1 MKNVVGVDPS
11 FYEFILMVDADT
23 QVSRDALSR
32 LISHMTRDRRVAGT
46 CGETRISNERAS
58 FTSMIQIYEYFISH
72 HLAKAFE
79 SLFST
84 VTCLPGCFSMYRI
97 KSTTKN
103 EPILISPAL
112 IKDYSENQVDTLHL
126 RNLLHL
132 GEDRYLTTLILKHFP
147 NMKTTFTP
155 DALCLTNA
163 PDKWKILLSQ
173 RRRWIN
179 STVHNLL
186 ELMYLRELCGF
197 CCFSMRFVVFV
208 DLLAT
213 IVQPASMIYII
224 YIIAYY
230 VVGSRLGLN
239 TQIPLI
245 SLILIG
251 AVYGLQIVIFI
262 FRKEWQ
268 HIGWMV
274 FYIIASPLFACKFSY
289 LTRLVYIPIYSF
301 WHFDD
306 FSWGNTRVIL
316 GDNGKKVE
324 APAVVEPVSFIFVY
338 FQFDA
343 NSVPLRPWSEQE
355 TVRPPSLD
363 WDSTS
368 VASSVQGAYARGHG
382 VEKQESMPNSS
393 AVGGF
398 SYYEPMSPERPDI
411 RRRSQDGNDIVQGKN
426 IPSDDELLREIRHIL
441 STSDLMT
448 ITKKK
453 VRQKLS
459 DFYGVNL
466 ASKKQYIHATIDS
479 ILKGEL

>member
-1 MKNVVGVDPS
+1 MCPLELELYHQMKNIVGVDPS

-32 LISHMTRDRRVAGT
+32 LISHMNRDKKVAGT

-72 HLAKAFE
+72 HLAKSFE

-103 EPILISPAL
+103 KAVLISPAL

-155 DALCLTNA
+155 DALCQTNA
-163 PDKWKILLSQ
+163 PDKWGILLSQ

-186 ELMYLRELCGF
+186 ELMYLQELCGF
-197 CCFSMRFVVFV
+197 CCFSMRFVVFI

-213 IVQPASMIYII
+213 VVQPASMVYIVYLI
-224 YIIAYY
+224 VYY
-230 VVGSRLGLN
+230 VVGNKIGLT

-251 AVYGLQIVIFI
+251 AVYGLQVLIFI

-274 FYIIASPLFACKFSY
+274 FYIIASPLFACKLS
-289 LTRLVYIPIYSF
+289 
-301 WHFDD
+301 
-306 FSWGNTRVIL
+306 
-316 GDNGKKVE
+316 
-324 APAVVEPVSFIFVY
+324 
-338 FQFDA
+338 
-343 NSVPLRPWSEQE
+343 NS
-355 TVRPPSLD
+355 
-363 WDSTS
+363 
-368 VASSVQGAYARGHG
+368 
-382 VEKQESMPNSS
+382 N
-393 AVGGF
+393 
-398 SYYEPMSPERPDI
+398 
-411 RRRSQDGNDIVQGKN
+411 
-426 IPSDDELLREIRHIL
+426 
-441 STSDLMT
+441 
-448 ITKKK
+448 
-453 VRQKLS
+453 
-459 DFYGVNL
+459 
-466 ASKKQYIHATIDS
+466 
-479 ILKGEL
+479 